1 MSGVSGIY
9 KIVNRTN
16 GKYYIGSS
24 NDIHKRWKQHINFL
38 NKNIHQNNYLQRS
51 WNKYGKDQFE
61 FLLVKTIPSNELL
74 LTEQEYL
81 NNIEKEKCY
90 NLSLIV
96 GRVEMT
102 EETKDKIR
110 QKTFGHK
117 RNLGKK
123 YNPIDVEKRKQSR
136 KWYKHHSKET
146 KEKIRIAHLGKPLS
160 EEHKRK
166 VGESCKGKI
175 PHNKD
180 YIIRIFFNKITNET
194 FAGIKS
200 DFIKK
205 YHLLRSAVYDVI
217 NGKRQSHKGWIVSH

>member
-1 MSGVSGIY
+1 
-9 KIVNRTN
+9 
-16 GKYYIGSS
+16 
-24 NDIHKRWKQHINFL
+24 
-38 NKNIHQNNYLQRS
+38 
-51 WNKYGKDQFE
+51 
-61 FLLVKTIPSNELL
+61 
-74 LTEQEYL
+74 
-81 NNIEKEKCY
+81 
-90 NLSLIV
+90 
-96 GRVEMT
+96 MT

-136 KWYKHHSKET
+136 QWYKHHSQET
-146 KEKIRIAHLGKPLS
+146 KEKIRLAHLGKPLS

-180 YIIRIFFNKITNET
+180 YTTRTFFNKITHET
-194 FAGIKS
+194 FIGIKS

-205 YHLLRSAVYDVI
+205 YNLLRSAIYDVI
-217 NGKRQSHKGWIVSH
+217 NGKRQSHKGWIVQ